1 VRKKKTVTSVS
12 KPKKSLGRKLRWPLL
27 ILAIFIGAWAGI
39 VHSVNGYDSYISYD
53 AKKIKPEPVA
63 IILGAGLRNGKPSL
77 VLKLR
82 LDGGI
87 QLYKLGKVKKL
98 LMSGD
103 NRFHEYNEPEAM
115 RVYAVDHGVPNEDII
130 LDYAGRDTYD
140 TAYRAFHVFG
150 VRHAIL
156 VTQQF
161 HTPRALYLHRRM
173 GIDATAYALPDLDM
187 IGEPQLVY
195 DAREYLADVKAWWDV
210 NFSHRKPYIDQR
222 LSKT

>member
-1 VRKKKTVTSVS
+1 MVC
-12 KPKKSLGRKLRWPLL
+12 
-27 ILAIFIGAWAGI
+27 WAGI
-39 VHSVNGYDSYISYD
+39 VRSVNSYDDYISYK
-53 AKKIKPEPVA
+53 AKDLKPEPVA
-63 IILGAGLRNGKPSL
+63 IILGAGLRDGKPSL

-87 QLYKLGKVKKL
+87 ELYKLGKVKKL

-115 RVYAVDHGVPNEDII
+115 RVYAVAHGVPNEDII

-140 TAYRAFHVFG
+140 TAYRAYHVFG
-150 VRHAIL
+150 VKRAIL

-161 HTPRALYLHRRM
+161 HMPRALYLHRRM
-173 GIDATAYALPDLDM
+173 GIQATAYALPDLAM

-195 DAREYLADVKAWWDV
+195 DGREYLADVKAWWDI
-210 NFSHRKPYIDQR
+210 NFSHRKPYVDQR
-222 LSKT
+222 VSKK